1 MPTSAADSGGE
12 QVYESCVREK
22 VSAALAKGQDMVV
35 WSYGAKGSG
44 KTSVLG
50 FGGAKDD
57 AASPPRGVAH
67 CLCDNLFNEL
77 VRLKQAHDS
86 WVSYEVSASFLSVG
100 TLLEQCV
107 DCLSTAAPPAN
118 SSSSSSSTTSSS
130 ASSRRRSR
138 GEGSSMNLREDPKT
152 GFYLEGLTSVPC
164 TSAEELADVFMQG
177 VDAASSSPPD
187 GRAHNLFMVTVLR
200 TSTDGTEYTS
210 QLKLL
215 DLAGHVRPESGA
227 GGAGAKGAAAKSGGT
242 PAQKRAAAARGK
254 ATVKEDRT
262 LKAVSRVV
270 SAIYDARSHVPHR
283 DAKMTRLVKE
293 GFGGRASAVMLLCVR
308 SGEEDYD
315 ETNAMFTFMQHV
327 RAIRNRPRE
336 NSFNLSSAILAAQQ
350 GIGKLEI
357 QVGGW
362 VRGLRLRLE
371 LDLVR
376 VRVYLI
382 ISSYAPG
389 PSAVPD
395 FVHDPTAL
403 AIYSLACPTPHP
415 WTRTRSSSTCI
426 PRSSWWS

>member
-1 MPTSAADSGGE
+1 
-12 QVYESCVREK
+12 
-22 VSAALAKGQDMVV
+22 MVV
-35 WSYGAKGSG
+35 WSYGAKGTG

-50 FGGAKDD
+50 FGGAKDG
-57 AASPPRGVAH
+57 AASPPPRGVAH
-67 CLCDNLFNEL
+67 CLCDNVFSEL

-118 SSSSSSSTTSSS
+118 ANAS
-130 ASSRRRSR
+130 SSRRRSR
-138 GEGSSMNLREDPKT
+138 GEGSNMNLREDPKT

-164 TSAEELADVFMQG
+164 ASAEELADVFAQG
-177 VDAASSSPPD
+177 VDSASSSPPD

-227 GGAGAKGAAAKSGGT
+227 GGAGAGAKGAAAKSGST

-315 ETNAMFTFMQHV
+315 ETNAMFTFMQQV

-357 QVGGW
+357 QVG
-362 VRGLRLRLE
+362 
-371 LDLVR
+371 
-376 VRVYLI
+376 
-382 ISSYAPG
+382 SN
-389 PSAVPD
+389 
-395 FVHDPTAL
+395 
-403 AIYSLACPTPHP
+403 
-415 WTRTRSSSTCI
+415 
-426 PRSSWWS
+426 